1 MEEKDLQKII
11 SRLRKI
17 CSTSEKCR
25 ADIYDYLQKSECTEN
40 EKNMIIEILEKENF
54 ISESRYV
61 EAFVNDKIK
70 FNKWGK
76 LKIRYFLE
84 QKGVSEKLINAALK
98 NIDENFYVDTLKSII
113 TSKVKSL
120 KKETPEKT
128 YQKVFKFAQSRGF
141 ENDLIYRVIQS
152 ILR

>member
-1 MEEKDLQKII
+1 MEEKELKKII

-17 CSTSEKCR
+17 CSISEKCR
-25 ADIYDYLQKSECTEN
+25 ADVYNYLQKSECTED
-40 EKNMIIEILEKENF
+40 EKDMIIEILEQENF

-84 QKGVSEKLINAALK
+84 QKGVSEKLINSTL
-98 NIDENFYVDTLKSII
+98 NNMDENFYEETLKSVI

-120 KKETPEKT
+120 KKEPPEKI

-141 ENDLIYRVIQS
+141 ENDLIYRVLQS

>member
-1 MEEKDLQKII
+1 MDEKDLQKII

-17 CSTSEKCR
+17 CSKSEKCSS
-25 ADIYDYLQKSECTEN
+25 DIYNYLQKSECTED
-40 EKNMIIEILEKENF
+40 EKDMIIEILEKENF

-84 QKGVSEKLINAALK
+84 QKGISEKLINSALK
-98 NIDENFYVDTLKSII
+98 NIDETFYEETLKSII

-120 KKETPEKT
+120 KNENPEKI
-128 YQKVFKFAQSRGF
+128 YEKVFKFAQLRGF
-141 ENDLIYRVIQS
+141 ENNLIYRVLQS

>member
-1 MEEKDLQKII
+1 MDEKDLQKII

-17 CSTSEKCR
+17 CSKSEKCSS
-25 ADIYDYLQKSECTEN
+25 DIYNYLQKSECTED
-40 EKNMIIEILEKENF
+40 EKDMIIEILEKENF

-84 QKGVSEKLINAALK
+84 QKGVSEKLINSVLK
-98 NIDENFYVDTLKSII
+98 NIDEKFYEDTLKNII
-113 TSKVKSL
+113 TEKVKSL
-120 KKETPEKT
+120 KKESPEKI
-128 YQKVFKFAQSRGF
+128 YQKVFKFAQSKGF
-141 ENDLIYRVIQS
+141 ENDLIYRFLQS
-152 ILR
+152 ILK